1 MLCTSVLVLHKKVWL
16 KQETTTTKMS
26 TTSQSC
32 FLIFLHKNRDKISPL
47 LHFVLYVGQRVIPWK
62 CRIQFYLHCKT
73 KKTLV
78 TWHFSLPIFVVKF
91 QGGGATS
98 ANTVSYLL
106 CRNVKVFSCSLKLHL
121 FLCIFIKMFI
131 NLMAQAVYSWHIN
144 LTP

>member
-32 FLIFLHKNRDKISPL
+32 FLIFFYIKIEIKFPPC
-47 LHFVLYVGQRVIPWK
+47 Y
-62 CRIQFYLHCKT
+62 
-73 KKTLV
+73 TLCCMWDRELKV
-78 TWHFSLPIFVVKF
+78 PDTILFTLQNKENVSYMAFFITHICCEISG
-91 QGGGATS
+91 GGGATS